1 MISCLTFRNAFA
13 PGTESPEVL
22 EHVRSC
28 DACLDH
34 AAAIDPD
41 IMFRALGGEN
51 LVPPGGVDAFVSDV
65 MREVRLR
72 STEHA
77 LESRRPALLFSW
89 PRRLAVAATLAAG
102 ISGALLV
109 WQHDRS
115 GVPVAPIVASRPAV
129 VNQARLTTKPVIE
142 SYDSANA
149 TIVEVP
155 SEGASDTKIVMIF
168 DESLPADL

>member
-13 PGTESPEVL
+13 PGTESREVL
-22 EHVRSC
+22 EHVRAC

-51 LVPPGGVDAFVSDV
+51 LVPPGGVDAFVDDV

-72 STEHA
+72 STESS
-77 LESRRPALLFSW
+77 LESRRGALLSW

-102 ISGALLV
+102 LSGALLV
-109 WQHDRS
+109 WQRDRS
-115 GVPVAPIVASRPAV
+115 VVPVAPLAVSRPAV
-129 VNQARLTTKPVIE
+129 TTQARLTTKPVIE

-155 SEGASDTKIVMIF
+155 SEGAGDTKIVMIF
-168 DESLPADL
+168 DDTLPADL